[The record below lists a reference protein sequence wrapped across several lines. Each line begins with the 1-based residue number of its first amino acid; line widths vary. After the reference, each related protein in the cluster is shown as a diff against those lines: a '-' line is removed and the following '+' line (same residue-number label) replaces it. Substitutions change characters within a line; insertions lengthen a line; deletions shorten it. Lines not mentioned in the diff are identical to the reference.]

1 MKKILFILLALQSL
15 CFAQNIKTELTYS
28 VFSANQSIKGR
39 ALLIVMHGYGSNE
52 NDLLN
57 LAKQV
62 APNCVIV
69 SLRAPIQVNQDGY
82 CWYNIE
88 RLTGKQIKYN
98 YAQVIESR
106 NKVQSFIS
114 QFCKSLQAD
123 SNNVFLMGFSQGAM
137 MSYEMLLQSNLN
149 IKGILALSG
158 RLINESCMSPKH
170 ASTLNKKNIFITHG
184 TQDEVIDP
192 AEYTKASSFFK
203 AQGVIQLFLKTYP
216 MGHTISQEEVTDI
229 KMWLDKATMH

>member
-1 MKKILFILLALQSL
+1 MKKIILFLLAFQSV

-62 APNCVIV
+62 APQCVIV

-88 RLTGKQIKYN
+88 RLPGKQIKYN

-106 NKVQSFIS
+106 NKVQSFIY
-114 QFCKSLQAD
+114 QFCKNTQAD
-123 SNNVFLMGFSQGAM
+123 SNNIYLMGFSQGAM

-149 IKGILALSG
+149 IKGIVALSG
-158 RLINESCMSPKH
+158 RLINESCLSTKH
-170 ASTLNKKNIFITHG
+170 ALSLKQKNIFITHG

-192 AEYTKASSFFK
+192 VEYTKASAYFK
-203 AQGVIQLFLKTYP
+203 QQEVKQLFMKTYP

-229 KMWLDKATMH
+229 KMWLDKATIH